1 MTRWIVGSSLRF
13 SRLVLAVAV
22 VLLGVGIAQVRH
34 TPVEALPDFGPTRV
48 QVQSEALGLSAEEV
62 ENLITNPM
70 EQEFF
75 NGIPWLASMRSDSL
89 PGLSRIDM
97 AFEPGTDPIKARQ
110 VVQERL
116 TMVRALPAVSKSP
129 QVIQPTSTTS
139 RLMMIGLSS
148 KNVSLIDMSVLA
160 RYNIRQRLIA
170 VPGVANVS
178 VWGLRDR
185 QLQVLVDPDRLRQE
199 KVPLDSVVTSAAN
212 AMWSSPLT
220 FVEAS
225 TPGTGGFIDTANQR
239 IEIQHRQPVHT
250 AADLAKVA
258 VDGAVSRGLRLGDVA
273 RVVEDHQLLI
283 GDGVANN
290 QQSLLMVVERFP
302 GTSVS
307 RLTRDVEAALDDL
320 RPGLTG
326 ITVDTNLYRSA
337 NYLDAV
343 RGNLGRS
350 LVIGLVLLAIMLFL
364 LLFDWRAAL
373 IGLLA
378 ISLSLSA
385 AVLVLS
391 WFGILLNAMILAGLT
406 MAVAI
411 VVDDAVVD
419 LLGIRRRL
427 APPDPAPGPAGPS
440 GPAAQPVAGGSPE
453 PTGGAGTDR
462 REGAAGAGGSGETA
476 AERRGRAVLDAV
488 LDARAGLLVAT
499 VVAVLSVAPVFA
511 LGDLTGSFLRPLA
524 IGYVLAIVSSMLV
537 ALTVTPALSWVL
549 LRGRTRRWSPA
560 GRALAGVQ
568 AALVR
573 LLRRPVPVAAA
584 AAVLVLA
591 ALVMLPLLADQRVS
605 PPLQDRD
612 LLVTWQAGGGTS
624 LPEMDRL
631 TALASRELRAV
642 PGVRSVG
649 AHVGRALLS
658 DQVVAANSAELWV
671 GIDAD
676 ADYGA
681 TTRAVRAVVN
691 GFPGIRAQLTTYPEQ
706 RLREVQAGSD
716 KALVVRVYGR
726 DYGVLQTKA
735 DEVAGIVGRVEGVSA
750 PQVSTPV
757 FEPTVEVEVDIPK
770 AAAAGL
776 KPGDARRAAAVLA
789 SGITVGSLYEG
800 QKIFDVVV
808 WGVPEKRRSFEDVRN
823 LLIDSPKGGQVRLGD
838 IAAVRIR
845 ANPTDIKHD
854 AVARYVDVSADV
866 HGRDLNAVTSEVK
879 DKVRAVTFP
888 AEHHLEVLSD
898 SAQRQSTRQRV
909 LAYSLAF
916 VVLLFFLLQASFGSW
931 RLATLLF
938 LALPVALSGGV
949 LVAVLRRDVLSL
961 AALMGLLAVL
971 AVAVRSGVLLF
982 RHFQQLEREGE
993 LPGPGLVLRGTLDR
1007 SGPVLVSALATAAAL
1022 APLLVPGVTAGL
1034 EVLQPL
1040 VAIILC
1046 GLVTSTLLTLVVL
1059 PVLYLLFAVRPQ
1071 SAPAGVPDRAR
1082 GTL

>member
-307 RLTRDVEAALDDL
+307 RLTRDVEAALDEI
-320 RPGLTG
+320 RPALTG
-326 ITVDTNLYRSA
+326 ITVDTNLYRPA
-337 NYLDAV
+337 NYLDTV

-364 LLFDWRAAL
+364 LLFDWRAVL
-373 IGLLA
+373 VGLLA

-391 WFGILLNAMILAGLT
+391 SFGILLNAMVLAGLA

-427 APPDPAPGPAGPS
+427 ARPDPASGPAGPS
-440 GPAAQPVAGGSPE
+440 GAAAQPVASGSPE

-462 REGAAGAGGSGETA
+462 RERAAGAGGSGETA

-499 VVAVLSVAPVFA
+499 VVAVLSVAPILA

-524 IGYVLAIVSSMLV
+524 IGYVLAVVSSMLV

-560 GRALAGVQ
+560 GRVVLAGVQ

-573 LLRRPVPVAAA
+573 LLSRPVPVVAA

-591 ALVMLPLLADQRVS
+591 ALAMLPLLRDQRVS

-612 LLVTWQAGGGTS
+612 LLVTWQAAGGTS

-671 GIDAD
+671 GIDAV

-726 DYGVLQTKA
+726 DYGVLQAKA
-735 DEVAGIVGRVEGVSA
+735 DEVAGIVGRVEGISA

-808 WGVPEKRRSFEDVRN
+808 WGVPEKRRGFEDIRN

-845 ANPTDIKHD
+845 PNPTDIKHD

-909 LAYSLAF
+909 LAYGLAF

-938 LALPVALSGGV
+938 LALPVALTGGV

-1022 APLLVPGVTAGL
+1022 APLLVLGATAGL

-1040 VAIILC
+1040 VAIVLC

-1071 SAPAGVPDRAR
+1071 PAPAGVPD
-1082 GTL
+1082 

>member
-34 TPVEALPDFGPTRV
+34 APVEALPDFGPTRV

-273 RVVEDHQLLI
+273 RVVENHQLLI

-307 RLTRDVEAALDDL
+307 QLTRDVEAALDEL

-326 ITVDTNLYRSA
+326 ITVDTSLYRPA
-337 NYLDAV
+337 NYLDTV
-343 RGNLGRS
+343 RGNLSRS

-373 IGLLA
+373 VGLLA

-391 WFGILLNAMILAGLT
+391 SFGILLNAMVLAGLA

-427 APPDPAPGPAGPS
+427 ARPDPAPGPAGPS
-440 GPAAQPVAGGSPE
+440 GAAAQPVPRGSPE
-453 PTGGAGTDR
+453 PADGVGTER

-488 LDARAGLLVAT
+488 LDARADLLVAT
-499 VVAVLSVAPVFA
+499 VVAVLSVAPVLA

-524 IGYVLAIVSSMLV
+524 IGYVLAVVSSMLV

-549 LRGRTRRWSPA
+549 LRGRTRRRTRRWSPA
-560 GRALAGVQ
+560 GQVLAGVQ
-568 AALVR
+568 TALAR
-573 LLRRPVPVAAA
+573 LLSRPVPVAAA

-591 ALVMLPLLADQRVS
+591 GVAMLPLLRDQRVS

-612 LLVTWQAGGGTS
+612 LLVTWQAAGGTS

-649 AHVGRALLS
+649 ANVGRALLS

-671 GIDAD
+671 GIDAG

-726 DYGVLQTKA
+726 DYGVLQAKA

-750 PQVSTPV
+750 PRVSTPV

-789 SGITVGSLYEG
+789 SSITVGNLYEG

-808 WGVPEKRRSFEDVRN
+808 WGVPEKRRSFEDIRN

-845 ANPTDIKHD
+845 PDPTDIKHD

-898 SAQRQSTRQRV
+898 SAQRQSTRQWV
-909 LAYSLAF
+909 LAYGLAF

-938 LALPVALSGGV
+938 LALPVALTGGV

-1040 VAIILC
+1040 VAIILG

-1059 PVLYLLFAVRPQ
+1059 PVLYLLFAVRPRRTGGR
-1071 SAPAGVPDRAR
+1071 S
-1082 GTL
+1082 